1 MSPNQDFKE
10 KEQERKL
17 RRRVFRLIFAILV
30 LISGGFLIWK
40 LSGLVVPVIV
50 GALLAFLFRPIK
62 ERFKITWLPHE
73 LQVLC
78 SFATIGLVLFF
89 AFDTARKYIPD
100 DKQQLEYKVRLKYK
114 LNEKYQQL
122 VTKSPKEKPSMLA
135 DFIQKQ
141 TGPLMDKINQLLELD
156 RVQTE
161 QFLHDRGGHFGGDN
175 KILGYFEAN
184 QNTPRYGAPEETPAV
199 APATTVTIAASVQ
212 PPAARAGPSWEP
224 WILAPLFFSFSA
236 SITGRYGA
244 IL

>member
-62 ERFKITWLPHE
+62 ERFKVTWLPHE

-78 SFATIGLVLFF
+78 SFAAIGLVLFF

-161 QFLHDRGGHFGGDN
+161 QFLHDRSGHFGGDN

-184 QNTPRYGAPEETPAV
+184 QTTRRYGAPEETPAV
-199 APATTVTIAASVQ
+199 APATTATIAASVQ
-212 PPAARAGPSWEP
+212 PPAARE
-224 WILAPLFFSFSA
+224 I
-236 SITGRYGA
+236 GRA
-244 IL
+244 HV